1 MASIWNPVVAQQS
14 LGESTLRKNVLR
26 IKENDTHM
34 WLHWSARIVIQQV
47 ADVVPYRAGEV
58 KQF

>member
-14 LGESTLRKNVLR
+14 LGESTLWKNVLP
-26 IKENDTHM
+26 IKRNYTHR
-34 WLHWSARIVIQQV
+34 WLHTSARIVTQQV
-47 ADVVPYRAGEV
+47 ADAVPYRAGEV

>member
-1 MASIWNPVVAQQS
+1 MASNWNHVVAQQS
-14 LGESTLRKNVLR
+14 LGEPTLGKNVLP

-34 WLHWSARIVIQQV
+34 WFHSSARIVIQQV
-47 ADVVPYRAGEV
+47 AGPVLYRAGEV